1 MVRKLVRLLLL
12 FMVVYSFVSVV
23 YSQVSKLYDTTEP
36 DEAVALELI
45 EIYED

>member
-12 FMVVYSFVSVV
+12 FMVVYSFASIV
-23 YSQVSKLYDTTEP
+23 YSQVGKLYDTTEP
-36 DEAVALELI
+36 DETIGLELI

>member
-1 MVRKLVRLLLL
+1 MVRTIVRFILLW
-12 FMVVYSFVSVV
+12 MIVYSFASVV
-23 YSQVSKLYDTTEP
+23 YIQTQSLFDTTEP